1 MIKIIIN
8 PAQKKLNVPEG
19 TLLLDVLKQAGINI
33 TTPCGGKGSCGKC
46 KVIVSSEGLD
56 SDLLNSNEQ
65 KWISEEEIKK
75 GFRLAC
81 QCYLYQN
88 STIIIPPS
96 LLIKEDDSKI
106 KIRNKA
112 KSRLFSH
119 EIKSIVSIKKVFLRL
134 NKPTLSDQRS
144 YWNRIKDELNK
155 VNTTYSQS
163 WEIPT
168 DILSNISQLL
178 RDNDYCIT
186 LVLFKNKVIA
196 IEAGD
201 TSKELYGVAFDIG
214 TTTIAGYLVDLA
226 TFREITAEACANPQF
241 EYGDDVIS
249 RIDFARKDTK
259 NRKKMQQELISSLNQ
274 MIISLSEKAG
284 INLSHIYFAVLVGNT
299 SMHHFLWSL
308 PVENLALSPYI
319 TVMIDSIIRDSKDLP
334 DLCLI
339 PYAKVY
345 STPNVSAYIGGDIIA
360 DLIDIFIWQKI
371 GNTLMVD
378 LGTNGEI
385 VLNSGGK
392 TWACSAAAGP
402 AFEGARISS
411 GMRATSGAIDRVIIT
426 RQKVEYHVIGQTQAV
441 GLCGSGIIDLIAG
454 LLRLQLIKF
463 DGRLI
468 NQKECTKDI
477 SQQIKR
483 RIKREESANKF
494 LLVPAEESATGKP
507 IYLTQKD
514 IREVQLA
521 KGAVSAGI
529 RILLKQAQLETV
541 DIDEILLAGA
551 FGNVL
556 DTNSALSIGL
566 IPNILSGKIR
576 SIGNAAGEGAV
587 KLLLS
592 EEMRTIAEY
601 LSQKVQYIELSAQA
615 DFLKIFAESMFFNH
629 FI

>member
-1 MIKIIIN
+1 MIKITIN

-33 TTPCGGKGSCGKC
+33 STPCGGKGSCGKC
-46 KVIVSSEGLD
+46 KVIVSSEGFNND
-56 SDLLNSNEQ
+56 FLNSNEQ
-65 KWISEEEIKK
+65 KWISKEETKK

-88 STIIIPPS
+88 STITIPPS
-96 LLIKEDDSKI
+96 LLIKENGSKI

-112 KSRLFSH
+112 KSRLISNKF
-119 EIKSIVSIKKVFLRL
+119 KSIVSIKKVFLRL

-144 YWNRIKDELNK
+144 YWNRIKDGLNK
-155 VNTTYSQS
+155 AITTYNQS

-178 RDNDYCIT
+178 RDNDYCVT

-214 TTTIAGYLVDLA
+214 TTTIAGYLVDL
-226 TFREITAEACANPQF
+226 TISTEIAAEACTNPQF
-241 EYGDDVIS
+241 IHGDDVIS
-249 RIDFARKDTK
+249 RIDFARKDVK
-259 NRKKMQQELISSLNQ
+259 NRDKMQQELISSLNQ
-274 MIISLSEKAG
+274 MILSLSEKAG
-284 INLSHIYFAVLVGNT
+284 INLSQIYFAVLVGNT

-319 TVMIDSIIRDSKDLP
+319 PVMVNSIIRDSKDLTN
-334 DLCLI
+334 LYLI
-339 PYAKVY
+339 PHAKVY
-345 STPNVSAYIGGDIIA
+345 STPNISAYIGGDIIA

-426 RQKVEYHVIGQTQAV
+426 GQKVEYHVIGQTQAA

-468 NQKECTKDI
+468 NQKECTKDV

-483 RIKREESANKF
+483 RIEREESATKF

-521 KGAVSAGI
+521 KGAVSTGI
-529 RILLKQAQLETV
+529 RILLKQAQLETI

-556 DTNSALSIGL
+556 DTNSALSLGL
-566 IPNILSGKIR
+566 IPNILSGKIH

-615 DFLKIFAESMFFNH
+615 DFLKIFSESMFFNH
-629 FI
+629 LI